1 MITKLSSVV
10 PPAATK
16 SYPEPTLLAMGERL
30 PKVNT
35 SFAAVNSTALVALD
49 YAADRA
55 VEPRSAELQND
66 IEQINCQ
73 YH

>member
-1 MITKLSSVV
+1 MIATLSSVA

-30 PKVNT
+30 PKANT

-55 VEPRSAELQND
+55 LAPRSAELRND
-66 IEQINCQ
+66 IEPMRNQ
-73 YH
+73 